1 MKVDGGLLQIA
12 VAEQDLDRPQVRAGF
27 DQVRRE
33 TMTQRVWVNVF
44 AHAGALGDGRT
55 TRPCW

>member
-33 TMTQRVWVNVF
+33 TMTQRV
-44 AHAGALGDGRT
+44 
-55 TRPCW
+55 